1 MSSQATY
8 AGGPVRHRFAY
19 LVPSPHRLTVP
30 CSDLK
35 NPDDDDSL
43 GVEDGG
49 GGDEEVQAGGE
60 EDRRSEQP
68 VSGETR
74 G

>member
-1 MSSQATY
+1 MCTI
-8 AGGPVRHRFAY
+8 Y
-19 LVPSPHRLTVP
+19 LAFTITREGEGFQSIFVD

-68 VSGETR
+68 VSGEAR